1 MSDSESVERETSTK
15 DGIEVSNPE
24 NQTMMTRRG
33 ALRAGAAGVAMV
45 ATAGVGSAQSGTE
58 EIDPSSIAWDSD
70 LVQDP
75 YARGTVT
82 VAEHGP
88 DYSEL
93 DYTSDDGSITS
104 LSEYGIVLAR
114 DPDSDS
120 ELHNPVTYSPADLSA
135 SDLTSFPRDLKY
147 DSDSDGDIDEDDD
160 PVSWTDSSM
169 WSKDASGSAGSGTLS
184 DADGDALTFTT
195 SGQTSGDVVTWS
207 FDLATVGDSD
217 ATITSG
223 IPRKFIQLIRDID
236 TLESG
241 VSVEYALVDSTGAE
255 VVARDDPSGD
265 TATDPVLAAATGNA
279 IVSQPRAGELESAQ
293 SEDLSDI
300 QTIEIRIRDANA
312 SVTLHALNAQ
322 REQEWT
328 FGTYETTD
336 SDGNVVTETYT
347 NPSGSVSITSLSTLP
362 DVFSGATIEGVTY
375 DVEMR
380 ASELPSD
387 QVYAQRSDTPDTY
400 AQSNEIEIVSEFVA
414 PVAYDLTDVTFED
427 LVDETELAQS
437 RYLEQSV
444 ATGISEIED
453 WEDIEDEITW
463 TGRTSR
469 YGSVGETVTL
479 LSTLA
484 SSDRTAT
491 RSRVALSDDE
501 LDTATSGSGSSG
513 GSGVVVVSGSGGI
526 NFNALL
532 TLIMGSIGGAALLFR
547 SKVASL
553 FGR

>member
-1 MSDSESVERETSTK
+1 MSDPESVERETSTN
-15 DGIEVSNPE
+15 DGIEVSNAD
-24 NQTMMTRRG
+24 NKMMMTRRG
-33 ALRAGAAGVAMV
+33 ALRAGAVGAATL
-45 ATAGVGSAQSGTE
+45 ATAGVGSAQSTE
-58 EIDPSSIAWDSD
+58 EIDPSAIAWDSD

-75 YARGTVT
+75 YVRGTVT

-93 DYTSDDGSITS
+93 DFTADDGSITS
-104 LSEYGIVLAR
+104 LTEFGIVLAR

-120 ELHNPVTYSPADLSA
+120 ELHNPVTFSPADLSA
-135 SDLTSFPRDLKY
+135 SDLTSFPRELKY

-184 DADGDALTFTT
+184 DADGDALTFST

-207 FDLATVGDSD
+207 FDLSSVGSED

-223 IPRKFIQLIRDID
+223 IPRKFLQLIRDID

-279 IVSQPRAGELESAQ
+279 IVSQPRVGELESSQ
-293 SEDLSDI
+293 SADLSDI
-300 QTIEIRIRDANA
+300 QTIEIRIKEANA
-312 SVTLHALNAQ
+312 SVTIHGFNAQ

-400 AQSNEIEIVSEFVA
+400 AQPNEIEIVSEFVA

-444 ATGISEIED
+444 ATGINEIED
-453 WEDIEDEITW
+453 WEDIEDTITW

-501 LDTATSGSGSSG
+501 LETATSGSESSG